1 MKGVTGDNLIVL
13 LERRLDNVIYR
24 LGMATSRAQARQL
37 VSHGHI
43 LHNGRKV
50 TVPSAL
56 VRPGDNIAA
65 REKKSTRDLIRRFMA
80 DNSARAVP
88 PWLTVSRDEL
98 TASVSVL
105 PTRDI
110 IPTLADE
117 QQVIEFYA
125 KQ

>member
-1 MKGVTGDNLIVL
+1 
-13 LERRLDNVIYR
+13 
-24 LGMATSRAQARQL
+24 
-37 VSHGHI
+37 
-43 LHNGRKV
+43 
-50 TVPSAL
+50 
-56 VRPGDNIAA
+56 
-65 REKKSTRDLIRRFMA
+65 MA